1 MQITQT
7 VSEDLRR
14 QYTVTVPASELDA
27 KVTKRLEEMKRS
39 PSSRSNSASP

>member
-14 QYTVTVPASELDA
+14 QYTVTILPASSTP
-27 KVTKRLEEMKRS
+27 KS
-39 PSSRSNSASP
+39 PSGWKK